1 MPWSCPE
8 ITPAAAP
15 ADPWDRV
22 LTCRGVRDRRDG
34 HNGARATARRCG
46 QEDEMTEIRE
56 ARFAREEG
64 ARAEANRGTRA
75 DEGFER
81 SLGLRTAVAI
91 NMTQMCGIGPFVT
104 IPLMIATLGGPQAV
118 FGWILG
124 ALLALADGLV
134 WAELGAAMPGAGGTY
149 LYLREAFQY
158 RTGRLMPFLFVW
170 TAMFTIP
177 LIMSTGV
184 IGLVQY
190 LGYLISG
197 MSWVE
202 IHAISLA
209 IVAIVIFALYRRV
222 SDAGAISTV
231 LWVVALLSLLI
242 VIVASLTHFPS
253 SLAFTYPHK
262 AFAFGGP
269 FWAGLGSGLLIGI
282 YDYLGYNTTAY
293 MGAELKDP
301 GRVLPRSIIYSV
313 LGIMVVYL
321 AMNIGVLGVVPW
333 QEAAKSQSVASL
345 VLQRTWGKA
354 AADVTT
360 ILILVTA
367 FGSIF
372 AGLLGGSRVPYNAAR
387 DGLFFRPYARLHPR
401 HRFPHVALLVMCLI
415 TAVGSF
421 FSLSTVIQ
429 VLLAVF
435 VIVQAVA
442 QVVALTV
449 LRRRQPDLPW
459 PYRQWL
465 YPVPS
470 VLALVGWCYVYKSSG
485 HTPIVFSLVILAAG
499 VVAFLAWA
507 RAEREWPFGP
517 RHVEEEF
524 RVPAGLTTT

>member
-1 MPWSCPE
+1 MAE
-8 ITPAAAP
+8 LIGAAHAETV
-15 ADPWDRV
+15 D
-22 LTCRGVRDRRDG
+22 
-34 HNGARATARRCG
+34 
-46 QEDEMTEIRE
+46 E
-56 ARFAREEG
+56 ARGPGLE
-64 ARAEANRGTRA
+64 RGI
-75 DEGFER
+75 
-81 SLGLRTAVAI
+81 GLREAVAI

-104 IPLMIATLGGPQAV
+104 VPLMIAALGGPQAV
-118 FGWILG
+118 FGWIVG
-124 ALLALADGLV
+124 ALLALVDGLV
-134 WAELGAAMPGAGGTY
+134 WAELAAAMPGAGGTY

-184 IGLVQY
+184 IGLVEY
-190 LGYLISG
+190 LGYLIPH
-197 MSWVE
+197 MSWLAV
-202 IHAISLA
+202 HGTSLG
-209 IVAIVIFALYRRV
+209 IVAVVVAALYRRV
-222 SDAGAISTV
+222 SGAGRISTA
-231 LWVVALLSLLI
+231 LWVVAVASLAI
-242 VIVASLTHFPS
+242 VIVASLTHFHS
-253 SLAFTYPHK
+253 SLAFTYPHH

-269 FWAGLGSGLLIGI
+269 FWAGLGGGLLIGI

-293 MGAELKDP
+293 LAAEVKDP
-301 GRVLPRSIIYSV
+301 GRVLPRSIVYSI
-313 LGIMVVYL
+313 LGIMVAYL

-345 VLQRTWGKA
+345 VLERTWGKA

-360 ILILVTA
+360 VLIVVTA
-367 FGSIF
+367 FGSVF

-387 DGLFFRPYARLHPR
+387 DGLFFRPFGRLHPR
-401 HRFPHVALLVMCLI
+401 HHFPHVALLVMGVI
-415 TAVGSF
+415 TAIGSF
-421 FSLSTVIQ
+421 FSLATVIQ

-449 LRRRQPDLPW
+449 LRRRQPDLPR

-470 VLALVGWCYVYKSSG
+470 LLALAGWIYVYKSSG

-499 VVAFLAWA
+499 VVAFLGWA

-517 RHVEEEF
+517 KHVREEF
-524 RVPAGLTTT
+524 LRASTATAGTGRFER

>member
-1 MPWSCPE
+1 METRLEAPSE
-8 ITPAAAP
+8 AP
-15 ADPWDRV
+15 A
-22 LTCRGVRDRRDG
+22 RGP
-34 HNGARATARRCG
+34 
-46 QEDEMTEIRE
+46 
-56 ARFAREEG
+56 
-64 ARAEANRGTRA
+64 
-75 DEGFER
+75 GFEQGI
-81 SLGLRTAVAI
+81 GLRTAVAI

-104 IPLMIATLGGPQAV
+104 IPLMIAALGGPQAV
-118 FGWILG
+118 FGWIVG
-124 ALLALADGLV
+124 ALLALVDGLV

-177 LIMSTGV
+177 LIMATGV

-190 LGYLISG
+190 LGYLIPG

-202 IHAISLA
+202 VHAISLA
-209 IVAIVIFALYRRV
+209 VVALVVFALYRRV
-222 SDAGAISTV
+222 TAAGAISTV
-231 LWVVALLSLLI
+231 LWVVALLSLAI
-242 VIVASLTHFPS
+242 VIVASLTHFHA
-253 SLAFTYPHK
+253 SLAFTYPHH

-269 FWAGLGSGLLIGI
+269 FWAGLGGGLLIGI

-293 MGAELKDP
+293 MAAELDDP
-301 GRVLPRSIIYSV
+301 GRVLPRSIIYAV
-313 LGIMVVYL
+313 FGIMVAYL

-333 QEAAKSQSVASL
+333 QQAAKSESIASL
-345 VLQRTWGKA
+345 VLERTWGKA

-360 ILILVTA
+360 VLILVTA

-387 DGLFFRPYARLHPR
+387 DGVFFRAFAKLHPR
-401 HRFPHVALLVMCLI
+401 HHFPHVALLVMGVI
-415 TAVGSF
+415 TAIGSF
-421 FSLSTVIQ
+421 FTLDTVIQ

-435 VIVQAVA
+435 VIVQALA

-449 LRRRQPDLPW
+449 LRRRQPDLPR

-470 VLALVGWCYVYKSSG
+470 LLALAGWIYVYTSSG
-485 HTPIVFSLVILAAG
+485 HTPIVFSLVVLAAG
-499 VVAFLAWA
+499 LLAFLGWA

-517 RHVEEEF
+517 KRIHEEF
-524 RVPAGLTTT
+524 LV